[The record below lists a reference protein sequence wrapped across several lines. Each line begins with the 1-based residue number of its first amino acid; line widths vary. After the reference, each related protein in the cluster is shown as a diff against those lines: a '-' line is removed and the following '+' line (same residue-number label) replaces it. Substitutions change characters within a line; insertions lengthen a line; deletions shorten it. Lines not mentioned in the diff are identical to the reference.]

1 MFSLQCRAVAAG
13 IFGIERYLA
22 DDQEL
27 VEFVA
32 LEAAERFEKLDDGTV
47 DVLLAITTH
56 TMDRAVFE
64 VSALDLEL

>member
-1 MFSLQCRAVAAG
+1 M
-13 IFGIERYLA
+13 
-22 DDQEL
+22 
-27 VEFVA
+27 EFVA